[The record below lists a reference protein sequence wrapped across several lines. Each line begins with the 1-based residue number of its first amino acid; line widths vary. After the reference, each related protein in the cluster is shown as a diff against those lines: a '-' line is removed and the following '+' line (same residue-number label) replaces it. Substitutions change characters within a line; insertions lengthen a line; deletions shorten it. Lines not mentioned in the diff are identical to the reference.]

1 MGARVLQTGG
11 MQGRGGSNAEFLDA
25 ASLCRHLVPD
35 GSVHAFLADHRRRLF
50 PDAFFEDLFPTGR
63 GRPSVPA
70 DVVAT
75 VMVLQALEGLSDR
88 EAGEAWRRDIAWKA
102 AAGLAVTDEGFHPT
116 VLTYWRA
123 RLRASARPER
133 IFDAVRE
140 VITET
145 GVLAGKSRRA
155 LDSTVLDDAVATQD
169 TVTQLVAAIRRVRRV
184 VPAATTIELRAHDYE
199 QAGKPECAW
208 DDPDAKDALVTGLV
222 NDALALLD
230 AIEPTMLN
238 TEQADAL
245 GLLALVAGQDV
256 EPGDDEGAWRIARG
270 TAPDRVISIVDPES
284 RHVHKSVRG
293 YRDGYKA
300 HIAVEPETGLVTATA
315 LTPGNAPDRPASS
328 SSPVT
333 NPASRS
339 WPTPP
344 MAPVRPASRY
354 APPNT
359 TRRSNPS
366 LGATPACR
374 ARSPRTTSSS
384 TSISAGSRAPPDT
397 PRSSIVAARRSSVRA
412 VAPARYGSA
421 ARPAAPDERSCCI
434 PTRTSSSPRTNASA
448 IPSSSPATDAGG
460 PWSNDPS
467 PGSSPTATAASA
479 TAASNATITGAR
491 YASPRSTFAASSTSA
506 CITSNAGVSPPQQ
519 RARGSDKTRD
529 DSTAQNHL
537 RDPAHTLNAPALR
550 SGQSTPGSTT
560 NLRPAR
566 LPIDAFFSRLLAPLR
581 APLLALEVA
590 DQLRVGL

>member
-88 EAGEAWRRDIAWKA
+88 EAGEALRRDIAWKA

-145 GVLAGKSRRA
+145 GV
-155 LDSTVLDDAVATQD
+155 
-169 TVTQLVAAIRRVRRV
+169 
-184 VPAATTIELRAHDYE
+184 

-270 TAPDRVISIVDPES
+270 TAPD
-284 RHVHKSVRG
+284 
-293 YRDGYKA
+293 
-300 HIAVEPETGLVTATA
+300 
-315 LTPGNAPDRPASS
+315 
-328 SSPVT
+328 
-333 NPASRS
+333 
-339 WPTPP
+339 
-344 MAPVRPASRY
+344 
-354 APPNT
+354 
-359 TRRSNPS
+359 
-366 LGATPACR
+366 
-374 ARSPRTTSSS
+374 
-384 TSISAGSRAPPDT
+384 
-397 PRSSIVAARRSSVRA
+397 
-412 VAPARYGSA
+412 
-421 ARPAAPDERSCCI
+421 
-434 PTRTSSSPRTNASA
+434 
-448 IPSSSPATDAGG
+448 
-460 PWSNDPS
+460 
-467 PGSSPTATAASA
+467 
-479 TAASNATITGAR
+479 
-491 YASPRSTFAASSTSA
+491 
-506 CITSNAGVSPPQQ
+506 
-519 RARGSDKTRD
+519 
-529 DSTAQNHL
+529 
-537 RDPAHTLNAPALR
+537 
-550 SGQSTPGSTT
+550 
-560 NLRPAR
+560 
-566 LPIDAFFSRLLAPLR
+566 
-581 APLLALEVA
+581 
-590 DQLRVGL
+590 